1 MAIDPYAPC
10 PGGTGKKLKFCCDD
24 LTGDLDRLDR
34 LVEGDQTA
42 AALEQADRLAAKH
55 PGRACLMATQVKLQ
69 LATRKVAEAAA
80 TGRAFLAAFPDNPL
94 ALGHVAVIDVI
105 NGRILEAAAAFDKA
119 RQAAAADI
127 PPDLVLI
134 AATLVRAAA
143 QAGHTGFA
151 QGVVEWMIDRS
162 LGSAEE
168 LQGLAAV
175 VGSSGVPAAL
185 RTKVPLEDAPAD
197 FPRPTD
203 FAAAL
208 EHARAW
214 RLGAALAA
222 LNGLK
227 GVAPGSRAL
236 HTNIA
241 VVCEMLAR
249 PFEAAEAWLAVAA
262 VPGLPADDAIEATGR
277 AIALETEAD
286 EDRSPIVPY
295 ERRSATL
302 ALGADGA
309 TALDLLEDKL
319 RHDGRFEPAPFDRSQ
334 WTSRNAVPPR
344 TAWRVYD
351 AVPAEQAPARVLAT
365 LLIFGRQTNQEP
377 LATLQGFQPDVSTA
391 RTTVETVLGTTFGEP
406 LTAALPGATPTDWLR
421 GAQFR
426 IPLPT
431 SPPATPRAGEPAF
444 IDTMGHVQQTAI
456 WRRFAAAWP
465 DTALP
470 ELLGMTPREAL
481 AQPAR
486 ARRVEALVSEGEAT
500 VRDHEEQ
507 TAWTSI
513 RASLGMPKPG
523 TITDAK
529 PLDNVPPLRWHRL
542 DFGAVDL
549 DQLRGVFVTAVEAG
563 FDLAAERAAA
573 ALIARA
579 DATPEDR
586 WEAYSLLEDRAATTV
601 EKLAVIAHLRDL
613 AKTLEVSDG
622 MLDVAELRVRFQRGD
637 QAEMMKLLDG
647 LRRDHAREQRVIE
660 ALMQVLV
667 EAGIDVPGMMA
678 AQTAGAGPAGI
689 APPAGFGGAAA
700 GPASPPSGIWTPG
713 SPQPQAPGQ
722 PPEKK
727 TIWTPG

>member
-1 MAIDPYAPC
+1 MPIDPYAPC
-10 PGGTGKKLKFCCDD
+10 PGGTGKKIKFCCDD
-24 LTGDLDRLDR
+24 LTGDLEQLDR
-34 LVEGDQTA
+34 LIEGDQVV
-42 AALEQADRLAAKH
+42 AALEQVDRLAAKH

-69 LATRKVAEAAA
+69 LATRKFAEAAA
-80 TGRAFLAAFPDNPL
+80 TSQAFLAAFPTNPL
-94 ALGHVAVIDVI
+94 ALGHAAVIDAI

-119 RQAAAADI
+119 RQAAGAEI
-127 PPDLVLI
+127 PPDLVRV
-134 AATLVRAAA
+134 AATLVQAAA

-151 QGVVEWMIDRS
+151 QGVVEWMIDKS

-168 LQGLAAV
+168 QRLLAAV

-185 RTKVPLEDAPAD
+185 RTKAPLEETPAD
-197 FPRPTD
+197 FPRRAD
-203 FAAAL
+203 FESAL

-222 LNGLK
+222 FNSLR
-227 GVAPGSRAL
+227 GVAPGSRAV

-241 VVCEMLAR
+241 VLCEMLAR
-249 PFEAAEAWLAVAA
+249 PFEAAEAWLAVAGIQ
-262 VPGLPADDAIEATGR
+262 GLPADDAIEATGR

-302 ALGADGA
+302 ALGAEGA

-319 RHDGRFEPAPFDRSQ
+319 RHDGHFEPAPYDRSQ
-334 WTSRNAVPPR
+334 WTSRGAVPPR
-344 TAWRVYD
+344 SAWRVFE
-351 AVPAEQAPARVLAT
+351 AVPTEHAPARLLAT
-365 LLIFGRQTNQEP
+365 LLIFGRQTDQEP
-377 LATLQGFQPDVSTA
+377 MATLQGFQPDIAAA
-391 RTTVETVLGTTFGEP
+391 RTTAEMVLGTRFGEP
-406 LTAALPGATPTDWLR
+406 LAATLPGATPTDWLR
-421 GAQFR
+421 GANFR

-431 SPPATPRAGEPAF
+431 APPAAPRAGEPAF
-444 IDTMGHVQQTAI
+444 IDTMLTAQQTAL

-465 DTALP
+465 GTALP
-470 ELLGMTPREAL
+470 ELLGKTPRDAV
-481 AQPAR
+481 AQPASV
-486 ARRVEALVSEGEAT
+486 RRVEALVSEGEAT
-500 VRDHEEQ
+500 ARSQDEGA
-507 TAWTSI
+507 AWTSI

-563 FDLAAERAAA
+563 FEPAAERAAA
-573 ALIARA
+573 ALIARS

-601 EKLAVIAHLRDL
+601 EKLAVISHLREL
-613 AKTLEVSDG
+613 AKTLKVSDG
-622 MLDVAELRVRFQRGD
+622 MLDVAELRVRLQRGD

-647 LRRDHAREQRVIE
+647 LRRDHARDQKVLE
-660 ALMQVLV
+660 ALAQVLM
-667 EAGIDVPGMMA
+667 EAGVDLPGMMA
-678 AQTAGAGPAGI
+678 TQSGAGPAGM
-689 APPAGFGGAAA
+689 APPGGIGGAAA
-700 GPASPPSGIWTPG
+700 APAPPPSGIWTPG
-713 SPQPQAPGQ
+713 SPQSQAPGQ
-722 PPEKK
+722 PSDKK

>member
-1 MAIDPYAPC
+1 MPIDPYAPC
-10 PGGTGKKLKFCCDD
+10 PGGTGKKIKFCCDD
-24 LTGDLDRLDR
+24 LTGDLEQLDR
-34 LVEGDQTA
+34 LIEGDQVV

-69 LATRKVAEAAA
+69 LATRKFAEAAA
-80 TGRAFLAAFPDNPL
+80 TSQAFLAAFPTNPL
-94 ALGHVAVIDVI
+94 ALGHAAVIDAI

-119 RQAAAADI
+119 RQAAGAEI
-127 PPDLVLI
+127 PPDLVRV
-134 AATLVRAAA
+134 AATLVQAAA

-151 QGVVEWMIDRS
+151 QGVVEWMIDKS

-168 LQGLAAV
+168 QRLLAAV

-197 FPRPTD
+197 FLRRAD
-203 FAAAL
+203 FEAAL

-214 RLGAALAA
+214 QLGAALAA
-222 LNGLK
+222 FNGLK
-227 GVAPGSRAL
+227 SVAPGSRAV

-241 VVCEMLAR
+241 VLCEMLAR
-249 PFEAAEAWLAVAA
+249 PFEAAEVWLAVAA
-262 VPGLPADDAIEATGR
+262 IQGLPADDAIEATGR

-295 ERRSATL
+295 ERRSTTL
-302 ALGADGA
+302 TLGAEGA

-319 RHDGRFEPAPFDRSQ
+319 RHDGHFEPAPYDRSQ
-334 WTSRNAVPPR
+334 WTSRGAVPPR
-344 TAWRVYD
+344 SAWRVFE
-351 AVPAEQAPARVLAT
+351 AVPTEQAPARLLAT
-365 LLIFGRQTNQEP
+365 LLIFGRQTDQEP
-377 LATLQGFQPDVSTA
+377 MATLQGFQPDITAA
-391 RTTVETVLGTTFGEP
+391 RTTVETVLGTKFGEP
-406 LTAALPGATPTDWLR
+406 LAATLPGATPTDWLR

-431 SPPATPRAGEPAF
+431 SPPAAPRAGEPAF
-444 IDTMGHVQQTAI
+444 IDTMLTAQQAAL

-465 DTALP
+465 STALP
-470 ELLGMTPREAL
+470 ELLGKTPREAV
-481 AQPAR
+481 AQPAS

-500 VRDHEEQ
+500 ARGQDEQ
-507 TAWTSI
+507 AAWTSI
-513 RASLGMPKPG
+513 RASLGMPKPA
-523 TITDAK
+523 TITNAK

-542 DFGAVDL
+542 DFGTVDL

-563 FDLAAERAAA
+563 FEPAAERAAA
-573 ALIARA
+573 ALIARP
-579 DATPEDR
+579 DTTPEDR

-601 EKLAVIAHLRDL
+601 EKLAVIGHLREL
-613 AKTLEVSDG
+613 AKTLKVSDG
-622 MLDVAELRVRFQRGD
+622 MLDVAELRIRLQRGD

-647 LRRDHAREQRVIE
+647 LRRDHARDQKVLESL
-660 ALMQVLV
+660 AQVLM
-667 EAGIDVPGMMA
+667 EAGVDLPGMMA
-678 AQTAGAGPAGI
+678 AQSGAGPAGM
-689 APPAGFGGAAA
+689 APPGGIGGAAA
-700 GPASPPSGIWTPG
+700 APASAPSGIWTPG